1 MSHDSHSARG
11 CANQDQPAS
20 RGRFPSAGFR
30 RPRGI
35 HRSRRTRHPLFPS
48 ALLCL
53 TAILAAAPAKAQD
66 PTMDQL
72 WPNADGLSWTYDQV
86 YHDYYGQEVVQ
97 NQVRFFFDGTSIV
110 PGGIVVQN
118 YDYEVFGSAGRAL
131 KTPAGLETA
140 PEVVRNQGPFWRNLW
155 RARPDLR
162 TKIELR
168 CAKDAADTR
177 PEWLYG
183 VLLHGGAYLKT
194 SEEIATYRTDLVA
207 TQSWLYLTSD
217 LTVGATFDLQL
228 VPDLADDAWLHATVA
243 AWEDVTVP
251 AGTFAGCLRVDYRID
266 YGLSICTNEQGQET
280 GSMRSETR
288 GFVHY
293 AAGVGP
299 VQTHEEFIPF
309 AEQPLGFCGLFWP
322 VGEPLTESGLS
333 LANLQPTP
341 VKEKSW
347 GSLKHHFR

>member
-1 MSHDSHSARG
+1 MNRKSQQTREHARQTHRTYQG
-11 CANQDQPAS
+11 GFPAIGVHRPCGFLS
-20 RGRFPSAGFR
+20 RPFR
-30 RPRGI
+30 
-35 HRSRRTRHPLFPS
+35 S

-53 TAILAAAPAKAQD
+53 AAALAAGPATAQD

-72 WPNADGLSWTYDQV
+72 WPNTDGLSWTYDQV

-118 YDYEVFGSAGRAL
+118 YDYGVIGGAVPAL
-131 KTPAGLETA
+131 KAPAELESA
-140 PEVVRNQGPFWRNLW
+140 PEGVRRRGPFWRNFW

-168 CAKDAADTR
+168 CAKNATDTR

-183 VLLHGGAYLKT
+183 MLLNSGAYLKT
-194 SEEIATYRTDLVA
+194 AEEIAAYRTDQVA
-207 TQSWLYLTSD
+207 MQSWLYLTSD

-228 VPDLADDAWLHATVA
+228 VPDLADDAWLHGTVA

-251 AGTFAGCLRVDYRID
+251 VGTFAGCLRVDYRID

-293 AAGVGP
+293 ASGVGP
-299 VQTHEEFIPF
+299 VQTHEEYIPF
-309 AEQPLGFCGLFWP
+309 AELPSGFCNLDWP
-322 VGEPLTESGLS
+322 VGEPLSEGGLS
-333 LANLQPTP
+333 LTDSQPTP
-341 VKEKSW
+341 VEEMSW
-347 GSLKHHFR
+347 GRLKHHYRDATR